1 MGVSVAD
8 RWHVRDRFC
17 SESLIPVW
25 KTFGSLSD
33 REIEVLSL
41 VATGATNQQIARALV
56 ISPNTVKVHLRNIF
70 EKLGVQSRT
79 EATMEAVRRGLVAV
93 PGAVAPLG
101 PAAVDAMP
109 TAAEVSNVAPT
120 PEPRAPV
127 IVELPVAVRRPVA
140 GWQRVYLLAACLAV
154 IAIALTPSWWRARSQ
169 ASTLTP
175 LSDMGQVQVAPAP
188 RSDVARWTA
197 QAASARGT
205 QPTGAGFGRQEA
217 LRRGR

>member
-1 MGVSVAD
+1 MED
-8 RWHVRDRFC
+8 
-17 SESLIPVW
+17 
-25 KTFGSLSD
+25 FGSLSD
-33 REIEVLSL
+33 REIEVLKL

-93 PGAVAPLG
+93 PGAVAPSG

-109 TAAEVSNVAPT
+109 TAAEVSNVAST

-127 IVELPVAVRRPVA
+127 IVELPVAARRPVA

-197 QAASARGT
+197 PGRAARGT